1 MSAER
6 QSYRARWLFPVDAD
20 PIEHG
25 TIEIEDS
32 QISAIHSSY
41 DPRAEE
47 LGNVA
52 IIPGLVNAH
61 THLEFSDLSEPLQ
74 PASPITD
81 WIRALVSHRQTRST
95 PAAVNAGNGFREAG
109 QSGTTLLG
117 DIATEGWSPEAFT
130 TPGPCVVCFRELIAL
145 EKSQFDKQLSIA
157 RRHLECTR
165 SPLSSTEEGCGDAVS
180 VFGSATTHS
189 QCSHPR
195 EAIRFARGISPHAP
209 YSVHPE
215 LFHKLVELAKE
226 FDSPLAMHLA
236 ETDAELE
243 LLAKGTGE
251 FVDLLNDFGLWREE
265 IIPEG
270 RTPFD
275 YLKTLV
281 DLKRALIVHGNYLSA
296 QEIDFLAEHPQ
307 LTVVYCPRT
316 HDFFGHDE
324 HPWLR
329 MLDRSVSVAIG
340 TDSRASNPDLNLWRE
355 ITFLSKK
362 NPDVDPQLLLE
373 LGTIR
378 GARALG
384 FEHVTGS
391 LTAGKSADLAVV
403 SLTGG
408 DGADPYRALL
418 HPLARI
424 VNTMCS
430 GRWIAGH

>member
-1 MSAER
+1 M
-6 QSYRARWLFPVDAD
+6 
-20 PIEHG
+20 
-25 TIEIEDS
+25 
-32 QISAIHSSY
+32 
-41 DPRAEE
+41 
-47 LGNVA
+47 
-52 IIPGLVNAH
+52 
-61 THLEFSDLSEPLQ
+61 
-74 PASPITD
+74 
-81 WIRALVSHRQTRST
+81 
-95 PAAVNAGNGFREAG
+95 
-109 QSGTTLLG
+109 
-117 DIATEGWSPEAFT
+117 
-130 TPGPCVVCFRELIAL
+130 
-145 EKSQFDKQLSIA
+145 
-157 RRHLECTR
+157 
-165 SPLSSTEEGCGDAVS
+165 
-180 VFGSATTHS
+180 
-189 QCSHPR
+189 
-195 EAIRFARGISPHAP
+195 
-209 YSVHPE
+209 HPE

-226 FDSPLAMHLA
+226 FDAPLAIHLA
-236 ETDAELE
+236 ETEAELE

-251 FVDLLNDFGLWREE
+251 FVDLLNGFGLWRKE

-275 YLKTLV
+275 YLKMLV
-281 DLKRALIVHGNYLSA
+281 ELDRTLIVHGNYLSV

-362 NPDVDPQLLLE
+362 NPDVDPLLLLE

-378 GARALG
+378 GACALG

-408 DGADPYRALL
+408 DSADPYRALF